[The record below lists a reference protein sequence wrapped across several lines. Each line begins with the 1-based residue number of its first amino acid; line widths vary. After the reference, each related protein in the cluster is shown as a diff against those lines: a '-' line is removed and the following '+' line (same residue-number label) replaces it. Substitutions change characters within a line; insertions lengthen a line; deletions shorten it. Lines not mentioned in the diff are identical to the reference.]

1 LALRLMP
8 NPTAALDLGE
18 RPKEK
23 GALRLLFDHFQV
35 SFRR

>member
-1 LALRLMP
+1 MRMMA
-8 NPTAALDLGE
+8 NITAALDHRE
-18 RPKEK
+18 RQKEK